1 MLNSSASLSDS
12 QEKDK
17 KAGKYNFNKYYD
29 DPDRMY
35 DMFTMIDFYGHKQL
49 RR

>member
-1 MLNSSASLSDS
+1 MSDRS
-12 QEKDK
+12 EKK
-17 KAGKYNFNKYYD
+17 RNKYNFKKYYE